1 MNYVTLVMAIF
12 AVLGALDRILGN
24 RFGLGKEFERGL
36 TMFGTLAL
44 SMIGMIVIAPV
55 LADLLHPALTA
66 MAKVLPI
73 DPSIVP
79 ASLFAIDMG
88 GAPLSSELAGD
99 AEVGAF
105 NGLVVASMMGCTVSF
120 TVPFA
125 LGAVKKEQHRALLV
139 GMLCGIVTI
148 PVGCLVAGLFTK
160 LSWIPLLLNLCPLV
174 LFSLLI
180 AVGLWKA
187 PNACV
192 KIFSVVGVGIKIL
205 ITAGL
210 AVGLFQFLTGIEV
223 LPGSEGFGSAAMV
236 VVNATAVLTGAFP
249 LIKVL
254 SFLLK
259 KPLGALGRKIG
270 VNDTSM
276 MGFLS
281 SLAASMTTFDSMEQM
296 DKKGAVLNSA
306 FAVSAAFA
314 FTDHLAYTLAWR
326 ADYLPIV
333 IAGKLIA
340 GVLAVLVACVVYRRL
355 YGYGLEEQNNIREK
369 NK

>member
-1 MNYVTLVMAIF
+1 MNYVTLIMAVF
-12 AVLGALDRILGN
+12 AVLGALDRIFGN
-24 RFGLGKEFERGL
+24 RLGLGKEFERGL

-44 SMIGMIVIAPV
+44 SMIGMIVLAPV
-55 LADLLHPALTA
+55 IADLLRPALVA
-66 MAKVLPI
+66 VAAWLPI
-73 DPSIVP
+73 DPSVVP

-88 GAPLSSELAGD
+88 GAPLASELAAD

-105 NGLVVASMMGCTVSF
+105 NGLLVASMMGCTVSF

-125 LGAVKKEQHRALLV
+125 LGAVKKEQHRELLV
-139 GMLCGIVTI
+139 GLLCGIVTI
-148 PVGCLVAGLFTK
+148 PVGCLVAGLFTPISP
-160 LSWIPLLLNLCPLV
+160 LRLLLNLCPLV

-192 KIFSVVGVGIKIL
+192 KIFSVVGVAIKIL

-210 AVGLFQFLTGIEV
+210 AVGIFTFLTGFEI
-223 LPGSEGFGSAAMV
+223 LPGAERLENAAMV
-236 VVNATAVLTGAFP
+236 VFNATAVLTGAFP
-249 LIKVL
+249 LIKIL
-254 SFLLK
+254 SWLLK

-281 SLAASMTTFDSMEQM
+281 SLAASMTTFDDMEKM
-296 DKKGAVLNSA
+296 DQKGAVLNSA

-314 FTDHLAYTLAWR
+314 LTDHLAYTLASR

-333 IAGKLIA
+333 ILGKLIA
-340 GVLAVLVACVVYRRL
+340 GMFAVLVAGFVYRRM
-355 YGYGLEEQNNIREK
+355 YGGRAE
-369 NK
+369 

>member
-12 AVLGALDRILGN
+12 AVLGALDRIFGN
-24 RFGLGKEFERGL
+24 RLGLGKEFERGL
-36 TMFGTLAL
+36 VMFGTLAL

-55 LADLLHPALTA
+55 LADWLRPALTA
-66 MAKVLPI
+66 LSKVLPI

-88 GAPLSSELAGD
+88 GAPLASELSANAD
-99 AEVGAF
+99 VGAF
-105 NGLVVASMMGCTVSF
+105 HGLVVASMMGCTVSF

-148 PVGCLVAGLFTK
+148 PAGCLVAGLFTP
-160 LSWIPLLLNLCPLV
+160 IPFGTLLLNLCPLV
-174 LFSLLI
+174 LFSALI

-192 KIFSVVGVGIKIL
+192 KIFSVVGMGIKIL

-210 AVGLFQFLTGIEV
+210 AVGLFQFLTGMEV
-223 LPGSEGFGSAAMV
+223 LPGSEGFGNAAMV

-254 SFLLK
+254 SWLLK
-259 KPLGALGRKIG
+259 KPLAALGSKIG
-270 VNDTSM
+270 VNEASM

-281 SLAASMTTFDSMEQM
+281 SLAASMTTFDDMEKM
-296 DKKGAVLNSA
+296 DQKGAVLNSA

-314 FTDHLAYTLAWR
+314 LTDHLAYTLAWR
-326 ADYLPIV
+326 ADYLPLV
-333 IAGKLIA
+333 LAGKLIA
-340 GVLAVLVACVVYRRL
+340 GVLAVLVACVVYKRL
-355 YGYGLEEQNNIREK
+355 FKGCKAEP
-369 NK
+369 

>member
-1 MNYVTLVMAIF
+1 MNYVTLVMAAF
-12 AVLGALDRILGN
+12 AVLGALDCILGN
-24 RFGLGKEFERGL
+24 RLGLGKEFERGL
-36 TMFGTLAL
+36 SMFGTLAL
-44 SMIGMIVIAPV
+44 SMIGMIVLAPV
-55 LADLLHPALTA
+55 IADLLRPALAA
-66 MAKVLPI
+66 MASVIPI
-73 DPSIVP
+73 DPSVVP

-88 GAPLSSELAGD
+88 GAPLSTELAAD
-99 AEVGAF
+99 ASVGTF
-105 NGLVVASMMGCTVSF
+105 HGLVVASMMGCTVSF

-125 LGAVKKEQHRALLV
+125 LGAVKKERHRELLV
-139 GMLCGIVTI
+139 GLLCGIVTI
-148 PVGCLVAGLFTK
+148 PVGCLVAGLFT
-160 LSWIPLLLNLCPLV
+160 SIPLGTLLLNLCPLV
-174 LFSLLI
+174 LFSVLI
-180 AVGLWKA
+180 AIGLWKA

-192 KIFSVVGVGIKIL
+192 KVFSVVGVGIKIL
-205 ITAGL
+205 IVAGL
-210 AVGLFQFLTGIEV
+210 AIGIVTFLTGFEL
-223 LPGSEGFGSAAMV
+223 LPGAESLESAAMV
-236 VVNATAVLTGAFP
+236 VVNATVVLTGAFP

-259 KPLGALGRKIG
+259 KPLGALGRRLG

-281 SLAASMTTFDSMEQM
+281 SLAASMTTFDSMGQM

-333 IAGKLIA
+333 ILGKLVA

-355 YGYGLEEQNNIREK
+355 YGHDLEEQNNIREK